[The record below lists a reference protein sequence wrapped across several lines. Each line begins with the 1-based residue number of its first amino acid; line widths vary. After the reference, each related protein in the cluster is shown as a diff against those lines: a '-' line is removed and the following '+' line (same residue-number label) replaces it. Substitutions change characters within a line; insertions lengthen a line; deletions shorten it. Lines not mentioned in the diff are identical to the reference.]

1 MDDTTKADLLG
12 LIDYLAEDN
21 AIWLPEAT
29 EWLARCIDYLTKQ
42 IGE

>member
-1 MDDTTKADLLG
+1 MDDTTRADLLG

-21 AIWLPEAT
+21 AIWQTET
-29 EWLARCIDYLTKQ
+29 CEWLARCIDYLTKQ

>member
-1 MDDTTKADLLG
+1 MDDTTRADLLG

-21 AIWLPEAT
+21 AIWQIEAT